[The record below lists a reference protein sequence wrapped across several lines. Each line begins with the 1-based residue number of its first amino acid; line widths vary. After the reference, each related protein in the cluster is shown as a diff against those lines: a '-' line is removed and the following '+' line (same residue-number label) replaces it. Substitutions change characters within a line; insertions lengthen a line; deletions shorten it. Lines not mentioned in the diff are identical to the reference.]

1 MAATLLSLKA
11 ELKTIL
17 DQEDSAFEEYNL
29 VHDSMNH
36 YDLRLIVPVGQ
47 AKPSAEFLP
56 RMESHLLHCLQ
67 KKLQPLTERRD
78 ELLRLVSVL
87 YTWCLWQVSGVVRLI
102 VVQIGEMEREE
113 KFGVGFRH
121 REVAAGKGGQTVGKN
136 EEDEGGEGGREEER
150 GRR

>member
-1 MAATLLSLKA
+1 MIRNTTYKPPLVHTHVFTVQSSPIFVMAATLPSLKA

-17 DQEDSAFEEYNL
+17 DQEDSVFEEYNL

-56 RMESHLLHCLQ
+56 RMENHLLHCLQ

-78 ELLRLVSVL
+78 ELLRLVSALVSL
-87 YTWCLWQVSGVVRLI
+87 CLW
-102 VVQIGEMEREE
+102 
-113 KFGVGFRH
+113 
-121 REVAAGKGGQTVGKN
+121 
-136 EEDEGGEGGREEER
+136 
-150 GRR
+150 